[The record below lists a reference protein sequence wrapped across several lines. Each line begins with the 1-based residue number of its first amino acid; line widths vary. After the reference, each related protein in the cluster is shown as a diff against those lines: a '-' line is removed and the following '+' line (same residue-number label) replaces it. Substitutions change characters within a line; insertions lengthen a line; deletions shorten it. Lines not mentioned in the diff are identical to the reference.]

1 MTAGVA
7 WAYGFISSRTVSG
20 GACIRLHRGVQSA
33 LTYRGGGHPVSQQM
47 FGSHRSSSRGSGWIR
62 SSALAVWSRTLGP
75 FVWCCRKG
83 A

>member
-7 WAYGFISSRTVSG
+7 WAYGFISSRKVSG

-47 FGSHRSSSRGSGWIR
+47 FGSQRSSSRGSGWIR